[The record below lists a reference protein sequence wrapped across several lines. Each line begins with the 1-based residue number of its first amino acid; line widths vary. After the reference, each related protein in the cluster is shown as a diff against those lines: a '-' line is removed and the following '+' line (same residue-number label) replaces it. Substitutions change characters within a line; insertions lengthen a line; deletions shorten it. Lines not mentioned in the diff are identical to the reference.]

1 MKKNYKTQENEFEFE
16 DSTVL
21 MKVFKKDGTMLI
33 TKIDKNDLDTV
44 KNAGTW
50 FAEWH
55 KDFNNY
61 IVQNMNKSSV
71 NGKSKFIKR
80 SLQSV
85 IMNVNSKSPIRHIN
99 GDTLDNR
106 KSNLEIFNR
115 NTRND
120 YEAVDNDTVAVI
132 LKDKYG
138 KIEAKTLISKE
149 DLSKVLNDT
158 YGWICATIYGR
169 VHVVTNTPGGRVYL
183 DKLLMKPE
191 DNMTVHHINLDPLDN
206 RRSNLELKSKEIIE

>member
-1 MKKNYKTQENEFEFE
+1 MKKNYETQENEFEFE
-16 DSTVL
+16 DSIVL
-21 MKVFKKDGTMLI
+21 MKVFKKDGTELI

-61 IVQNMNKSSV
+61 IVQNISKSSV
-71 NGKSKFIKR
+71 NGKTKFVKR

-85 IMNVNSKSPIRHIN
+85 IMDVNSKAPIRHIN
-99 GDTLDNR
+99 GDPLDNR
-106 KSNLEIFNR
+106 KANLEIFDR

-120 YEAVDNDTVAVI
+120 YEIVDNDTIALI

-138 KIEAKTLISKE
+138 KAEAKALISKE
-149 DLSKVLNDT
+149 DLSTVVNDT
-158 YGWICATIYGR
+158 YGWVCSRIYGKLN
-169 VHVVTNTPGGRVYL
+169 VVTNTPGGRVYL
-183 DKLLMKPE
+183 DKLIMKPE
-191 DNMTVHHINLDPLDN
+191 ENVTVHHINLDPLDN
-206 RRSNLELKSKEIIE
+206 RRSNLELKVNEITE